1 MSRPDPFDILG
12 LPPRFDLTPPEIRTA
27 HLSRVARLHP
37 DAAGSD
43 DEAAAV
49 NDARKILE
57 DPESRARALLA
68 RLGPNA
74 PDADALPDG
83 FLMEI
88 MEIREA
94 MESAADLER
103 FETLAAS
110 RRAAHVDRID
120 QLFRACGPSPS
131 SERLAE
137 IRKELNAWR
146 YTERM
151 IEQLDQP

>member
-1 MSRPDPFDILG
+1 MTPPDPFDLLG
-12 LPPRFDLTPPEIRTA
+12 LPPRFDLALADIRAA

-43 DEAAAV
+43 DEAAVV

-57 DPESRARALLA
+57 DPESRARALLD
-68 RLGPNA
+68 RLGSDVPA
-74 PDADALPDG
+74 PDALPDG

-94 MESAADLER
+94 METTTDLAR
-103 FETLAAS
+103 FETLAES
-110 RRAAHVDRID
+110 RRAAHVQRIER
-120 QLFRACGPSPS
+120 LFDTAGPHPSPD
-131 SERLAE
+131 RLAE
-137 IRKELNAWR
+137 IRMELNAWR

-151 IEQLDQP
+151 IEQLDQR